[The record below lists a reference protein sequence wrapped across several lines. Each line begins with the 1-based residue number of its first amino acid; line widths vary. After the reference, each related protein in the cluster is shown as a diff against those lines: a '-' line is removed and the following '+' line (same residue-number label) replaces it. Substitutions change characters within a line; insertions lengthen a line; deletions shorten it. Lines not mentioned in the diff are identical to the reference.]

1 MRVEN
6 GRIVFS
12 APVTNGAMTCPDAF
26 SWKLYAEAIGQE
38 FWKNWATDDQTWPGA
53 PYAPCSNTVSD
64 TCCDPAS
71 LTQNAAHC
79 PLFPGAL
86 AGAATQLRLGAPPS
100 KPHIPGLVP
109 ASELPMLL
117 KRMGE
122 TDPDRLIRQSMTELV
137 FRNQPMLAF
146 VRRNH
151 LYSTNGL
158 ADVFTR
164 NSNNLGTKDANSGAP
179 YHLANHDGRLAR
191 IDFPSDAVMIKSDW
205 VIAKYAKDLYGITED
220 PAYPFIKMFIKVASD
235 PKNPDKT
242 EPAECW
248 LIGIHVSS
256 KDIPNWLWTTF
267 EHVHNRGRCDFIG
280 CNDSFGFS
288 SPDQTC
294 PDQTTNYTAAHTT
307 CDNLANPSWVYDLG
321 KSYPSG
327 PISPALSGV
336 LNALNIGNGP
346 APAPGAQLPSPRDP
360 AWRSYRLKGSQTEF
374 TDATGRR
381 TLLAN
386 SITEAGFVLTSSC
399 MSCHAR
405 AGVNAS
411 GRAPLGVFINEVS
424 EQGYLQSVSGT
435 PQPDW
440 YNASSQPPLLLTV
453 PADFVWGILTASPEV
468 KPGLLQATPQPR
480 RTPRDAIRRE

>member
-1 MRVEN
+1 MPFLAQTPPPPPADACVPPTGKCFTGGTQRQSYDRIRYFEYFLATPKDRSECDMRVEN

-288 SPDQTC
+288 SADQTC

-327 PISPALSGV
+327 PISPA
-336 LNALNIGNGP
+336 
-346 APAPGAQLPSPRDP
+346 
-360 AWRSYRLKGSQTEF
+360 RSSSESTSASCIH
-374 TDATGRR
+374 DHVSATV
-381 TLLAN
+381 A
-386 SITEAGFVLTSSC
+386 
-399 MSCHAR
+399 AR
-405 AGVNAS
+405 
-411 GRAPLGVFINEVS
+411 GRADRPSAAAAAE
-424 EQGYLQSVSGT
+424 
-435 PQPDW
+435 
-440 YNASSQPPLLLTV
+440 
-453 PADFVWGILTASPEV
+453 
-468 KPGLLQATPQPR
+468 
-480 RTPRDAIRRE
+480 